1 MPCWWCFLFIYSF
14 HEVNICKDL
23 TIGMQC
29 ANYSKCRILFNHI
42 AILLVGSII
51 MAILQMRT
59 FRKLTKLLCFTL
71 VITGWTE
78 IQKAVDSSF
87 QVLNYKITPIHAR
100 KLNGEVVMLHLGK
113 TNDFFKALMTRIAS
127 CINHIFFFLSKRF
140 FFSSWLVLCFALG
153 PPAPSALALALPF
166 PGR

>member
-14 HEVNICKDL
+14 HKVNICKGL

-71 VITGWTE
+71 VITGWNE

-113 TNDFFKALMTRIAS
+113 TNDFFKALMTVGL
-127 CINHIFFFLSKRF
+127 NK
-140 FFSSWLVLCFALG
+140 
-153 PPAPSALALALPF
+153 
-166 PGR
+166 GRKQKYK